1 MSNSSNNQGRAYE
14 FIWANTLFDALKQ
27 KRKVVV
33 VDNSSYKA
41 NKRAWDAIDTN
52 LQDVF
57 KVSAKAAVKTLL
69 ELEPRMVEPDDQ
81 DLLLEFQT
89 DGSGV
94 QGDVRDLVIK
104 RNNIEWE
111 IGLSIKHN
119 HDAAKHSR
127 LSHVLDFGKEWF
139 GIPCSKNYWDKV
151 KPVFNDLIKKQSEGM
166 LWRQVPNKTANVYL
180 PILEAFIDEVKQAY
194 KKDKSMPKKMLEYI
208 IGIRDYHKIMS
219 YDKKKITTIETFNV
233 HGTLNKPSKIRTST
247 IVVPSVK
254 LPTELV
260 AVRLKE
266 RSNTTVE
273 MYLNNGWQL
282 SLRIHSAKTKVEPSL
297 KFDIKFI
304 GMPTTVLTFECK
316 WN

>member
-27 KRKVVV
+27 KRKVVF

-89 DGSGV
+89 DGPGV

-166 LWRQVPNKTANVYL
+166 LWRQIPNKTANIYL

-254 LPTELV
+254 LPTELI

>member
-1 MSNSSNNQGRAYE
+1 MSNRSNNRGRAYE
-14 FIWANTLFDALKQ
+14 FIWANTLRDVLNR

-33 VDNSSYKA
+33 VENSSYRA
-41 NKRAWDAIDTN
+41 NKRAWESLDAN

-57 KVSAKAAVKTLL
+57 KVSAKAAVDTLL
-69 ELEPRMVEPDDQ
+69 ELEPRMTEPDEQ
-81 DLLLEFQT
+81 DLVLEFQT
-89 DGSGV
+89 DEAGV

-119 HDAAKHSR
+119 HDAVKHSR
-127 LSHVLDFGKEWF
+127 LSHVLDFGNEWF
-139 GIPCSKNYWDKV
+139 GMPCSKNYWDKV
-151 KPVFNDLIKKQSEGM
+151 KPIFDDLIKKQSTGT
-166 LWRQVPNKTANVYL
+166 LWRQVSNKTVKVYL
-180 PILEAFIDEVKQAY
+180 PLLEAFIEEVQRAY
-194 KKDKSMPKKMLEYI
+194 EKNKSVPKKMLEYL
-208 IGIRDYHKIMS
+208 IGLYDYHKIVS
-219 YDKKKITTIETFNV
+219 NDRRRITTIETFNV
-233 HGTLNKPSKIRTST
+233 HGTLNKPSRIRTST

-260 AVRLKE
+260 TIRL

-282 SLRIHSAKTKVEPSL
+282 SFRIHNAKTEVEPSL
-297 KFDIKFI
+297 KFDIRFI
-304 GMPTTVLTFECK
+304 GMPITVLTIECK

>member
-33 VDNSSYKA
+33 VDNSSYQA
-41 NKRAWDAIDTN
+41 NKRAWEAIDAN
-52 LQDVF
+52 LQDVY
-57 KVSAKAAVKTLL
+57 KVSAKAAVNALL
-69 ELEPRMVEPDDQ
+69 ELEPRMVEPDAQ

-89 DGSGV
+89 DEAGV

-104 RNNIEWE
+104 RDNIKWE

-139 GIPCSKNYWDKV
+139 DIPCSDKYWNKV
-151 KPVFNDLIKKQSEGM
+151 KPVFDDLIKKQREGM
-166 LWRQVPNKTANVYL
+166 LWRQVPNKTVNVYL
-180 PILEAFIDEVKQAY
+180 PILEAFIDEVKLAY

-208 IGIRDYHKIMS
+208 IGIHDYHKIMS

-247 IVVPSVK
+247 IIVPPVK
-254 LPTELV
+254 LPTELIEI
-260 AVRLKE
+260 RLKKH
-266 RSNTTVE
+266 SNTTVE

-282 SLRIHSAKTKVEPSL
+282 SLRIHNADKKVAPSL
-297 KFDIKFI
+297 KFDIRFV
-304 GMPTTVLTFECK
+304 GMPATVLTIECK
-316 WN
+316 WQ

>member
-1 MSNSSNNQGRAYE
+1 MSDNSNNRGRAYE
-14 FIWANTLFDALKQ
+14 FVWAHTLLDALSKE
-27 KRKVVV
+27 RKVVI
-33 VDNSSYKA
+33 VDNSSYQA
-41 NKRAWDAIDTN
+41 NKKAWKAIDAN

-57 KVSAKAAVKTLL
+57 KTSAKAAVKTLL
-69 ELEPRMVEPDDQ
+69 ELEPRMAEPDKQ
-81 DLLLEFQT
+81 DLILEFQT
-89 DGSGV
+89 DEAGV
-94 QGDVRDLVIK
+94 QGDVRDLVVK
-104 RNNIEWE
+104 RDNIRWE

-139 GIPCSKNYWDKV
+139 NIPCSDKYWKKI
-151 KPVFNDLIKKQSEGM
+151 KPVFDDLKIKKSKGV
-166 LWRQVPNKTANVYL
+166 LWRDVPNKTANVYA
-180 PILEAFIDEVKQAY
+180 PILEAFVEEVQRAY

-208 IGIRDYHKIMS
+208 IGIHDYHKIVS

-254 LPTELV
+254 LPTELI
-260 AVRLKE
+260 AIRLKE

-297 KFDIKFI
+297 KFDIKFV
-304 GMPTTVLTFECK
+304 GMPPTVLTFECK